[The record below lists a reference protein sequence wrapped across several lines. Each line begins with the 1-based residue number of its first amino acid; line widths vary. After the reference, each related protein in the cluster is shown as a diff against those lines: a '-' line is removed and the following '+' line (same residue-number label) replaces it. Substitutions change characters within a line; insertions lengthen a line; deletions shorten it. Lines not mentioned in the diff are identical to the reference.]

1 MTSQLLNPAT
11 NIISIINDQPRQQ
24 KDKRLMVPISQDE
37 LEAAHNF
44 ASSLG
49 ISTSQLVRE
58 LLKAAIEANE
68 AA

>member
-49 ISTSQLVRE
+49 ISISQLVRE